1 MRHLNAGIWNSFA
14 NPITTNSQESISHTD
29 LISGYTDLVEQRV
42 QDGWQPYLITFMF
55 KRLPGNKSSVIKQM
69 RDEIERVYATLVTR
83 VVRKPRSPKSAD
95 RLPVL
100 IGFADLPVPKREK
113 KQLREIALNDGLHY
127 HGILL
132 LPGSS
137 RLRTGLAFHFMKY
150 RRLYVGHGSRLD
162 RLHLHQIESDPGYVV
177 RYAFKALE
185 ER

>member
-100 IGFADLPVPKREK
+100 IGFADLAPCPSGKR
-113 KQLREIALNDGLHY
+113 
-127 HGILL
+127 
-132 LPGSS
+132 SS
-137 RLRTGLAFHFMKY
+137 SGR
-150 RRLYVGHGSRLD
+150 SR
-162 RLHLHQIESDPGYVV
+162 
-177 RYAFKALE
+177 
-185 ER
+185 

>member
-14 NPITTNSQESISHTD
+14 NPIATNSQESISHTD

-113 KQLREIALNDGLHY
+113 EAAQGDRAERRAALPRHPVDARAVLGY
-127 HGILL
+127 GRA
-132 LPGSS
+132 LP
-137 RLRTGLAFHFMKY
+137 FHFMKY

-162 RLHLHQIESDPGYVV
+162 RLHAAPDRVLIRATSCGT
-177 RYAFKALE
+177 R
-185 ER
+185 